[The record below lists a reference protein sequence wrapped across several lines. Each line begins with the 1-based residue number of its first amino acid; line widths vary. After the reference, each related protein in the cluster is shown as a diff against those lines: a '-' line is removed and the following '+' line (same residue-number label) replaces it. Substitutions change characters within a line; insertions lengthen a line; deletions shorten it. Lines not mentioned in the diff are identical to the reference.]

1 MLKKSN
7 NKCQKIIKC
16 ENWRKKIR
24 TIWIFFNKGVQNYM
38 DALNKVKF
46 FSQGLDGRKA
56 LLIPY
61 YNWSA
66 SQTLRSLG
74 NNCFPYVFHR
84 PNGSYKFWNQCT
96 NDSYKS
102 QKKNS
107 KYLIRFTNAL
117 TNIFVWVFNF
127 TILNMAAYLLV
138 LLFMFITWNF
148 SSPQIRIN
156 FKNIDRALYI

>member
-1 MLKKSN
+1 V
-7 NKCQKIIKC
+7 QKIIKC
-16 ENWRKKIR
+16 ENWKKKIR
-24 TIWIFFNKGVQNYM
+24 MIWIFLNKGVQNYM

-46 FSQGLDGRKA
+46 CSQGLDGRKA
-56 LLIPY
+56 PLIPC

-66 SQTLRSLG
+66 SRTSRSLG
-74 NNCFPYVFHR
+74 NNRFPYVFHR

-102 QKKNS
+102 QLF
-107 KYLIRFTNAL
+107 YLNIQLDSL

-127 TILNMAAYLLV
+127 TVLKMAAYLLV

-148 SSPQIRIN
+148 SGPQISIN